1 MDTVDLSIL
10 VVNWNTRDLLR
21 DCLSSVYS
29 TIKGLQ
35 FETIVVDNG
44 STDGSVELVEQE
56 FPSVH
61 LITNRSNLGFAAA
74 NNQAIRVS
82 RGRYVL
88 LLNSDAMLCR
98 DSATKLVALL
108 DQRPE
113 VAVLGGRLLNP
124 DGVSKLRSTISR
136 HSGQH

>member
-1 MDTVDLSIL
+1 MDTVDLSII

-74 NNQAIRVS
+74 NNQAYASAADDTSCYSIAMPC
-82 RGRYVL
+82 YVETRRQSWL
-88 LLNSDAMLCR
+88 LY
-98 DSATKLVALL
+98 
-108 DQRPE
+108 
-113 VAVLGGRLLNP
+113 
-124 DGVSKLRSTISR
+124 
-136 HSGQH
+136 